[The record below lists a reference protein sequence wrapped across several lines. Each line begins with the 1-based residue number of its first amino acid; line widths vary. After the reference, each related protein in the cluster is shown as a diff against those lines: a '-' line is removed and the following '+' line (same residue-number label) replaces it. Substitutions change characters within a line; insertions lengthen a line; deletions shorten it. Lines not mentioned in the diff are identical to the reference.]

1 MARII
6 AIVQARVSST
16 RLPGKVLRP
25 LNGEPAIVHVMRRVK
40 ACSILDA
47 VYLATSIKSENDP
60 LEQLAKEHG
69 WMCYRGS
76 EEDVLSRFVDVV
88 RSDRAD
94 IVVRGSGDN
103 MAIDPEVI
111 RSTVEKL
118 QRDRLDVCSPFLDD
132 YTYPFG
138 AGAEVSTAD
147 CLLRLD
153 EDTRNADPSYREHI
167 HSYAYDHR
175 DRYRVARLDAPPGL
189 SRPDI
194 RISVDTLEEFEVMEA
209 IYRKLAHR
217 RSLFSLAELIRVW
230 DELHAEAIKGGE
242 K

>member
-1 MARII
+1 
-6 AIVQARVSST
+6 
-16 RLPGKVLRP
+16 LRP
-25 LNGEPAIVHVMRRVK
+25 LNGEPAIVHVMRRVM
-40 ACSILDA
+40 ACPILDA
-47 VYLATSIKSENDP
+47 VYLATSIRSENDP
-60 LEQLAKEHG
+60 LERLAKEHG

-76 EEDVLSRFVDVV
+76 EEDVLSRFIDVV
-88 RSDRAD
+88 RSDGTN

-111 RSTVEKL
+111 RLTVEKL
-118 QRDRLDVCSPFLDD
+118 QRDRLDVCSPFLDN

-153 EDTRNADPSYREHI
+153 ADTRHADPSYREHI
-167 HSYAYDHR
+167 HFYAYDHR
-175 DRYRVARLDAPPGL
+175 DRYRVAGIEAPPAL
-189 SRPDI
+189 CRPDI

-209 IYRKLAHR
+209 IYRRLAHR
-217 RSLFSLAELIRVW
+217 GSLFSLGEVIQAW
-230 DELHAEAIKGGE
+230 DELHAEAVRGAE